1 MYTFLTDIA
10 DPFVS
15 HLEYEG
21 ITQDPVLFVTAQ
33 VTCGNEV
40 VGSISSVDFEII
52 DDDHVDVTFYGL
64 QSIIAGY
71 MKSNNRTISTFDIEY
86 TIGFERGAGTVDE
99 SLDILYNRFK
109 ITGTT
114 AQMLLTNR
122 FLMSSDYVIAPVNNQ
137 LILPHYFPS
146 GRTIVKIRVYAQVDN
161 GIDYNEWNYPINM
174 PAAGMGNVVFVPS
187 DYIQEGFENYLYWE
201 VRYPNASQVFT
212 VYPLRDNYSHRILFR
227 NRFNIQTTVY
237 ILGAHTTEQSK
248 EYESGVIND
257 KLVPY
262 DIERIITHTLSADAV
277 SPQLIPYLREI
288 AISEDVAID
297 GEPIIVT
304 EYDIPSSDELNA
316 STAFSLSYQPQ
327 TKNGIDK
334 L

>member
-21 ITQDPVLFVTAQ
+21 ITQDPVQFVTAQ

-71 MKSNNRTISTFDIEY
+71 MKSKGKTIASFDIEY
-86 TIGFERGAGTVDE
+86 TIGFEQGAGTVDK

-146 GRTIVKIRVYAQVDN
+146 GRTTVKIRVYAQVDN
-161 GIDYNEWNYPINM
+161 GIDYNEWNYSVNM

-201 VRYPNASQVFT
+201 VRYPNASRVFT
-212 VYPLRDNYSHRILFR
+212 VYPLRDNYYHRILFC

-248 EYESGVIND
+248 EYESAAINQQ
-257 KLVPY
+257 LVPY
-262 DIERIITHTLSADAV
+262 DIERVITHTLSADAAL
-277 SPQLIPYLREI
+277 PQLLPYLREI
-288 AISEDVAID
+288 CMSEDVAID
-297 GEPIIVT
+297 GEAVIVT
-304 EYDIPSSDELNA
+304 EYDIPSTDTLGEPF
-316 STAFSLSYQPQ
+316 AFSLKYQSNI
-327 TKNGIDK
+327 KNGIDK